1 MTPIPSVAVP
11 APRASADRATR
22 LRTLAGVL
30 RQAPASEAE
39 LLLAGLARM
48 LEAHMGGSHEDA
60 VSNAR
65 IRAQLDNIQLL
76 LALEIERAG
85 IDPQAARAA

>member
-1 MTPIPSVAVP
+1 MNPLSSAATP
-11 APRASADRATR
+11 APAAAVDRATR

-30 RQAPASEAE
+30 RQAPQSDAE

-48 LEAHMGGSHEDA
+48 LEAHMGRDHDDA

>member
-1 MTPIPSVAVP
+1 MPSMTSVAA
-11 APRASADRATR
+11 APHASVDRATR
-22 LRTLAGVL
+22 LRTLAGLL

-48 LEAHMGGSHEDA
+48 LEAHMGGSHDDA